1 MKRCKVL
8 VCVLLLASF
17 AFGLQKAEIE
27 TTMQMRIDESIS
39 ILQKTK
45 DKSAAAAEIFKLFD
59 SIFDYKLMAKL
70 SLSKAF
76 ETLSK
81 EQQSTFEKAFEAQLK
96 KSFTNKLSLYT
107 NEKIIVSNLEQKND
121 KRIFLNAY
129 TIIDG
134 ERKDII
140 FKFYDKAGGAWLI
153 YDVDVLGV
161 SIVQT
166 YRSQFADLLSNEGFE
181 VLLQKLESTD
191 FDASAT
197 KK

>member
-1 MKRCKVL
+1 
-8 VCVLLLASF
+8 
-17 AFGLQKAEIE
+17 
-27 TTMQMRIDESIS
+27 
-39 ILQKTK
+39 
-45 DKSAAAAEIFKLFD
+45 
-59 SIFDYKLMAKL
+59 MAKL
-70 SLSKAF
+70 SLSKAYD
-76 ETLSK
+76 TLNK
-81 EQQSTFEKAFEAQLK
+81 EQQDTFDKAFEAQLK
-96 KSFTNKLSLYT
+96 KSFTNKLSLYI

-140 FKFYDKAGGAWLI
+140 FKFYDKVGSWLI

-181 VLLQKLESTD
+181 VLLEKLKTTD
-191 FDASAT
+191 FDAD
-197 KK
+197 KNQK

>member
-1 MKRCKVL
+1 MKYFKALFCA
-8 VCVLLLASF
+8 LLLVNF
-17 AFGLQKAEIE
+17 AFALQKAEIE
-27 TTMQMRIDESIS
+27 TTMQMRIDESIL
-39 ILQKTK
+39 ILQKTS
-45 DKSAAAAEIFKLFD
+45 DKTKAAAEIFKLFD

-70 SLSKAF
+70 SLSKAYD
-76 ETLSK
+76 TLNK
-81 EQQSTFEKAFEAQLK
+81 EQQDTFDKAFEAQLK
-96 KSFTNKLSLYT
+96 KSFTNKLSLYI

-140 FKFYDKAGGAWLI
+140 FKFYDKVGSWLI

-181 VLLQKLESTD
+181 VLLEKLKTTD
-191 FDASAT
+191 FDAD
-197 KK
+197 KNQK